1 MVRIIFIFVL
11 LSTGLNAQVY
21 PDSVLQNSRYLEDQF
36 YLGVTY
42 NVLLDKPENISQRN
56 LSYGLQGGI
65 IKDIPLNDSRTTA
78 LGLGLGYGL
87 YSYYSTLLATE
98 TADGFVYSILE
109 NTNDFKRNKV
119 ETHMVEIPLQLR
131 WRNSTSTEYRFW
143 RIYTGFK
150 MGYLVGGRSKFVGEA
165 YRDSFYNTDLQKF
178 QYGLTFDFGYN
189 TFNLHAYY
197 ALNTIFEDNVMLNG
211 QEIAMK
217 PLRIGLIFY
226 IL

>member
-1 MVRIIFIFVL
+1 MVRITFIFAL
-11 LSTGLNAQVY
+11 LCMGLNAQVY

-42 NVLLDKPENISQRN
+42 NVLLDKPEGISQRN

-65 IKDIPLNDSRTTA
+65 LKDIPLNDSRTTA

-98 TADGFVYSILE
+98 TTDGFVYSILE

-131 WRNSTSTEYRFW
+131 WRNSTATEYRFW

-150 MGYLVGGRSKFVGEA
+150 MGYLVGGRSKFVGDA
-165 YRDSFYNTDLQKF
+165 YQDSFYNTDLQKF

-197 ALNTIFEDNVMLNG
+197 ALNSIFENNAVLNG